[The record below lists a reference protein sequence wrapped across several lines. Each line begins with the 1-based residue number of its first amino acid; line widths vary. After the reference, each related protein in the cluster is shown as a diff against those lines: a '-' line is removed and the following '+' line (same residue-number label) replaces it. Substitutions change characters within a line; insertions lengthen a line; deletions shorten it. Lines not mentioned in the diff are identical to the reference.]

1 MYFCI
6 DFTTRAFA
14 SGEFVKSIK
23 LIKIV
28 MKKILTLSTMLLM
41 FVAVL
46 TTSCS
51 SEKSALK
58 TFKKT
63 GYEMTELQPAQQVAL
78 SPLMASFPMYGQTAL
93 GYTVAANSITFVYE
107 QDETAW
113 NIYAQ
118 TLRKDGF
125 SNVANGYVKAD
136 KSLGVTYN
144 VSTNVATIYKRN
156 YRLVT
161 FACAEF

>member
-1 MYFCI
+1 
-6 DFTTRAFA
+6 
-14 SGEFVKSIK
+14 
-23 LIKIV
+23 

-58 TFKKT
+58 AFKKT
-63 GYEMTELQPAQQVAL
+63 GYEMSELQPAQQVAL

-93 GYTVAANSITFVYE
+93 GYIVAENSITFVYD
-107 QDETAW
+107 QDDAAW

-125 SNVANGYVKAD
+125 SSVANGYVKAD
-136 KSLGVTYN
+136 KSLGITYN
-144 VSTNVATIYKRN
+144 VGTSVATIYKRN